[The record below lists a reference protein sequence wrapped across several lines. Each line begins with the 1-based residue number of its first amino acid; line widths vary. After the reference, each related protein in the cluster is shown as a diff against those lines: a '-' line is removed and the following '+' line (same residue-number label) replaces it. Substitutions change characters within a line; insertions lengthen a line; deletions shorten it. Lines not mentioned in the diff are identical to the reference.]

1 LPYFTDGWEEL
12 FVNLNDMGKAVF
24 SLQAMVRTSEIKRKL
39 WSEDRELSLISIP
52 FEKFVIDPTPYMK
65 KIEEAL
71 DTHAGQKTRKI
82 MKKQNVPRKQLADSP
97 ALAIYKRCGWTPP
110 SGASEQ
116 EELNSRRNFVAENA
130 SAETLVVIDQ
140 LSEEYEANYLSE

>member
-1 LPYFTDGWEEL
+1 LDDVG
-12 FVNLNDMGKAVF
+12 
-24 SLQAMVRTSEIKRKL
+24 
-39 WSEDRELSLISIP
+39 LSIISIP
-52 FEKFVIDPTPYMK
+52 FENFVIDPMPYMK

-82 MKKQNVPRKQLADSP
+82 MKKQHVPRKKSADSP

-110 SGASEQ
+110 SGVSEQ
-116 EELNSRRNFVAENA
+116 EELNVRRKFVAENA
-130 SAETLVVIDQ
+130 SAEALAIIDH